1 MHRLLSLLVSI
12 GFFIAPLPA
21 VQAQSAAVAGGVIL
35 AAAEVVVQNSSS
47 ARRVERH
54 AEIYAGETIATK
66 NRGNAVLR
74 MSDTALLALGCST
87 TLEIERYSYEQSQSD
102 AVSLNL
108 IAGRLRT
115 IVGKISEDDST
126 KYRLTASNSWVS
138 SNAADFAATV
148 LEDDI
153 AYFAVFDGSITL
165 TNRFGTLVLGRDG
178 NADFARMELG
188 EPPVALL
195 VYPQQLNTL
204 SISTSSTPNT
214 LNLSNTPKPF
224 NTSHTNSNCP

>member
-87 TLEIERYSYEQSQSD
+87 TLEIERYS
-102 AVSLNL
+102 
-108 IAGRLRT
+108 
-115 IVGKISEDDST
+115 
-126 KYRLTASNSWVS
+126 
-138 SNAADFAATV
+138 
-148 LEDDI
+148 
-153 AYFAVFDGSITL
+153 
-165 TNRFGTLVLGRDG
+165 
-178 NADFARMELG
+178 
-188 EPPVALL
+188 
-195 VYPQQLNTL
+195 
-204 SISTSSTPNT
+204 
-214 LNLSNTPKPF
+214 
-224 NTSHTNSNCP
+224 